1 MVYEATILLIR
12 YATTTQP
19 KLDRRGLASDKFKSF
34 SEVAC
39 LGSGCGSVGRAV
51 TCIPEDRGSTPVI
64 GKIYCEHFLYT
75 SLIPTLLKRRK

>member
-51 TCIPEDRGSTPVI
+51 TCNIRGPRFNSS
-64 GKIYCEHFLYT
+64 HWQNL
-75 SLIPTLLKRRK
+75 